1 MVSLHVKDLS
11 KKFGQN
17 RVWHNLSFQH
27 EQGVLGIAGPNG
39 SGKSTLLQCIAGLLR
54 PSSGTIAWKDGRE
67 VLKIEAL
74 KDILGYAAPYI
85 SLYRELSTIENIQ
98 FLSNLRKIPT
108 DHSAIEE
115 LLGRVELR
123 TVAEK
128 PYGTLSTGQQQRAR
142 LAAALFSEPKILLLD
157 EPGTNLDEQGR
168 ALIGNIVNQAKN
180 EQRLVILASNR
191 EEELALCDR
200 VFSIQEESVLNS

>member
-1 MVSLHVKDLS
+1 MVSLYVKDLS
-11 KKFGQN
+11 KKFGLN
-17 RVWHNLSFQH
+17 SVWHNLSFQH

-85 SLYRELSTIENIQ
+85 SLYRELSAIENIR

-108 DHSAIEE
+108 DHSAIKE
-115 LLGRVELR
+115 LLGRVELS

-200 VFSIQEESVLNS
+200 VFSVQKESVLNS